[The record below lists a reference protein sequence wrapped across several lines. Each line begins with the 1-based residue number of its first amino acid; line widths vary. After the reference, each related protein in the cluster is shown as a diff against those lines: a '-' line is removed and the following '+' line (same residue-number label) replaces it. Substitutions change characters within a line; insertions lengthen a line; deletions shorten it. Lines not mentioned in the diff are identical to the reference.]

1 MSYAAKKYYKNDLQT
16 SVDSA
21 SSYELMILVYEKLL
35 DNLNLGKKSIEDGAY
50 GINYF
55 TNAEELLNQGLL
67 ACLDYQKGGD
77 IATNLKVI
85 YEWSLLEIIKG
96 RVAKSPEMIQNVID
110 TLRILFEGW
119 QGIKPSPKKPILSL
133 I

>member
-1 MSYAAKKYYKNDLQT
+1 MTNAAKKYYKNDLQT
-16 SVDSA
+16 SIDGA

-35 DNLNLGKKSIEDGAY
+35 DNLNLGKKALEDGSY

-67 ACLDYQKGGD
+67 ACLNYQKGGE

-96 RVAKSPEMIQNVID
+96 RITKSPETIQNVID

-119 QGIKPSPKKPILSL
+119 QGINPSPKKPILSL